1 MAHVRQVT
9 APASPPRIPGQRKSA
24 WQRLLKYVRKNW
36 LLLIMM
42 IPGFLM
48 LYVKLGPVLMM
59 VIAFEDYNAFQGVLG
74 SNLVGFKHFI
84 KMLSD
89 PYILK
94 ITKNTILLA
103 IETLAISFPIP
114 IIFALALNE
123 VKTQWVR
130 RTVQVITFVPY
141 FISSAVMV
149 SIAYALLSPTDGL
162 INAIIKA
169 FGGEAIYFMAKPE
182 WFRPIYIILQVWQ
195 TFGYNAIIYIA
206 AMTAIDPV
214 LYESAEMDG
223 ASRWQRIRYITFPA
237 IKGTVMVM
245 LIIAVGNIFS
255 VSVDTILLMYNPS
268 VYSTADVIQT
278 YVYRIAFE
286 STGFHDYRYGTA
298 VNLIM
303 SAIAFILVMFTKK
316 IANKYSENRVL

>member
-1 MAHVRQVT
+1 MARVRQAAAS
-9 APASPPRIPGQRKSA
+9 APQIAGRQASA
-24 WQRLLKYVRKNW
+24 LQRLRKYVKKNW
-36 LLLIMM
+36 LLLVMM

-74 SNLVGFKHFI
+74 SEFVGLQHFREI
-84 KMLSD
+84 LKD
-89 PYILK
+89 PYILT
-94 ITKNTILLA
+94 ITKNTIILA
-103 IETLAISFPIP
+103 LETLLISFPIP

-123 VKTQWVR
+123 VKTPWVR
-130 RTVQVITFVPY
+130 RTVQVVTFIPY

-162 INAIIKA
+162 VNAIIKA
-169 FGGEAIYFMAKPE
+169 FGGESVFFMAKPE

-223 ASRWQRIRYITFPA
+223 ANRWQRIRYITFPA

-286 STGFHDYRYGTA
+286 STGFPDYSYGTA